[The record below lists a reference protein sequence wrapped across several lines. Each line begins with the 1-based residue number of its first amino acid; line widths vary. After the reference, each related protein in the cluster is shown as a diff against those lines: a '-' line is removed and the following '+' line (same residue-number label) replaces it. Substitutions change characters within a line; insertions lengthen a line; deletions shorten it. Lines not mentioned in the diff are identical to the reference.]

1 MIIYIHGFGSNGE
14 GSKAKAFRK
23 YFKSIEED
31 FIAPSLSYVPALAI
45 QTLEELIESY
55 DEVKL
60 IGSSL
65 GGFYTMYLGDKYNLK
80 SVVINPSIF
89 PYVTLEQCLGQTP
102 NFYDQSTFEWNKA
115 HIEMLKNYK
124 TKIKNQQNFMLL
136 SQKGDELLDYKEAVD
151 KLLKASLHVE
161 EGGSH
166 SFEKIERH
174 FENIKKFFYE
184 KHTI

>member
-1 MIIYIHGFGSNGE
+1 
-14 GSKAKAFRK
+14 
-23 YFKSIEED
+23 
-31 FIAPSLSYVPALAI
+31 
-45 QTLEELIESY
+45 
-55 DEVKL
+55 
-60 IGSSL
+60 
-65 GGFYTMYLGDKYNLK
+65 
-80 SVVINPSIF
+80 
-89 PYVTLEQCLGQTP
+89 
-102 NFYDQSTFEWNKA
+102 
-115 HIEMLKNYK
+115 MLKNYK